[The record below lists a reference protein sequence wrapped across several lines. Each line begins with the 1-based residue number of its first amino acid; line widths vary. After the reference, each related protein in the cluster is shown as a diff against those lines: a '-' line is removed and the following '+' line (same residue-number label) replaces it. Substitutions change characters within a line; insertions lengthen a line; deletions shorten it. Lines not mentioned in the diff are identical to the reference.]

1 MKTRTTIAGVDLL
14 RLLERNGW
22 IQFMYYRI
30 LHDLIKVIY
39 IMKVFQ
45 VLKFCYL
52 QKKSFEVL
60 IVVSL
65 VTIIWSSVRHD
76 AICLKTH
83 EFFFLL
89 VVSLLLYMFEKFWA
103 RRTPLNYQKKNSG
116 VMKFTV
122 CVAKKEKKYCVCVYV
137 DLWSIIYNYIYFSS
151 KLFYTNLWNWCSN
164 ICIWYFHQNVNNYLY
179 IYIYMAF
186 YVWDNQIMY

>member
-103 RRTPLNYQKKNSG
+103 RRTPLNYQKKKLRSYEIYC
-116 VMKFTV
+116 MR
-122 CVAKKEKKYCVCVYV
+122 CKKRKKILCLRLCWFVV
-137 DLWSIIYNYIYFSS
+137 DHL
-151 KLFYTNLWNWCSN
+151 
-164 ICIWYFHQNVNNYLY
+164 
-179 IYIYMAF
+179 
-186 YVWDNQIMY
+186 